1 LTSGP
6 VGATAL
12 GQDTPIP
19 PAIEASEAALAG
31 VFALDPVA
39 HGAWLYHAHCYRCHN
54 DYATARLGEQNAPER
69 VLELMTVGTA
79 DMVAVS
85 QAAGGVLTDGEID
98 ALAAYIARWEALG
111 SDPALP
117 SAVADAIAATWP
129 ERLDPTL
136 LPIGLVG
143 DLARGEAL
151 FAQHCV
157 VCHGSEGEGGI
168 GATLTKEWVVDW
180 PDQTV
185 RTTIA
190 HGVPRS
196 AMIAW
201 SQARGGPLSHQ
212 EIEDLT
218 LFVLS
223 LSPQAQIPGFLPG
236 SAIAVADPAA
246 IDAGNAVTSG
256 GNVTAAQAL
265 SPTTSTPLPT
275 SSPTAGNPAD
285 STGQGSS
292 ALLIVGLV
300 LGIGATLSLLA
311 WFAMRGMKRA

>member
-1 LTSGP
+1 
-6 VGATAL
+6 
-12 GQDTPIP
+12 
-19 PAIEASEAALAG
+19 
-31 VFALDPVA
+31 
-39 HGAWLYHAHCYRCHN
+39 
-54 DYATARLGEQNAPER
+54 
-69 VLELMTVGTA
+69 LMTVGTA

-85 QAAGGVLTDGEID
+85 QAAGGTLTDGEID
-98 ALAAYIARWEALG
+98 ALALYIARWEALG

-129 ERLDPTL
+129 ERLDLSL
-136 LPIGLVG
+136 LPTGLVG
-143 DLARGEAL
+143 DMVRGEAL

-157 VCHGSEGEGGI
+157 VCHGSEGEGGV
-168 GATLTKEWVVDW
+168 GATLAREWVVDW

-236 SAIAVADPAA
+236 SAPADEES
-246 IDAGNAVTSG
+246 AVTSG
-256 GNVTAAQAL
+256 EGVTATQAL
-265 SPTTSTPLPT
+265 IPTTSMTLPT
-275 SSPTAGNPAD
+275 SSPTAANPVD
-285 STGQGSS
+285 STRQGSS
-292 ALLIVGLV
+292 VLLIVGLV
-300 LGIGATLSLLA
+300 LGIGATLSFLA